1 MRSIRRIVKIHK
13 IEGYKIY
20 CLFNNGESRVVDFEK
35 LFKIWKVK
43 PGDIEY
49 KLKES
54 QQEFE
59 KVELLYG
66 TFTWKH
72 LHIES
77 TDEQDDPVSY
87 AFDVD
92 PIMMYEGSEEDPSR
106 KLELGMMIKQARKEM
121 GLTQAELA
129 EKSGTTKH
137 CISKIENNKSGI
149 ELSTLLKII
158 ERGLGKRLEMKIV

>member
-1 MRSIRRIVKIHK
+1 MRNIRRIVKIHK

-35 LFKIWKVK
+35 LFKIWNVK

-49 KLKES
+49 KLKDS

-59 KVELLYG
+59 KVELVYG
-66 TFTWKH
+66 TFTWKN
-72 LHIES
+72 LQMES
-77 TDEQDDPVSY
+77 TDEQDAPVSY
-87 AFDVD
+87 AYDVD

-121 GLTQAELA
+121 GLTQEELA

-137 CISKIENNKSGI
+137 YISKIENNKSGI

-158 ERGLGKRLEMKIV
+158 EGGLGKRLEMKIV